1 MYISMSYTTFLILIF
16 NQAFKN
22 HPNSF
27 FSKLKR
33 TNHGIK
39 FLKGKRK
46 RKTDPQKFDP
56 IIIITIIII
65 IIIYISID
73 FWKAI
78 FLKSIIKV
86 QFVFGLTNQDV
97 FYLSKLETI
106 AKNLEPLA

>member
-1 MYISMSYTTFLILIF
+1 MVSNFW
-16 NQAFKN
+16 KE
-22 HPNSF
+22 
-27 FSKLKR
+27 KK
-33 TNHGIK
+33 K
-39 FLKGKRK
+39 
-46 RKTDPQKFDP
+46 KTYPQKFDP
-56 IIIITIIII
+56 IIIITI